1 MKLGPILCV
10 AGGLICA
17 VMLHLGFILFG
28 GIFFMKHKEDHATLR
43 EVDLV
48 SAEEEA
54 KKEEKPEEETP
65 AEKPPEMEDQA
76 EEPPDSA
83 ELLKNLDQ
91 IPNATPALEA
101 ASLEAIEAAL
111 NGQGGGGDFSEAV
124 SFASGGRIGGLGK
137 PGGAMAEKLESAFS
151 LSEIDQKPRA
161 VFQASPVYPAQLRG
175 KKIEGVV
182 TVIFVVDSGG
192 KVASPRVEKSNH
204 DAFNKPAVD
213 AVKQW
218 KFEPAVRGGQRV
230 PCKMRV
236 PIRFPA
242 S

>member
-1 MKLGPILCV
+1 MKLAPILGV
-10 AGGLICA
+10 VCA
-17 VMLHLGFILFG
+17 VLLHLGFILFG
-28 GIFFMKHKEDHATLR
+28 GILFMKHEEEHATLR

-54 KKEEKPEEETP
+54 KEEQKPEEETP
-65 AEKPPEMEDQA
+65 AEKPPEMEDQD
-76 EEPPDSA
+76 EQPPDAA
-83 ELLKNLDQ
+83 ELLKDLDQ
-91 IPNATPALEA
+91 TPTATPALEA
-101 ASLEAIEAAL
+101 ASLSAIEDAL
-111 NGQGGGGDFSEAV
+111 NGAGGGGDFSEAV

-137 PGGAMAEKLESAFS
+137 PGGAMEEKLESAFS

-161 VFQASPVYPAQLRG
+161 VFQASPVYPAQLR
-175 KKIEGVV
+175 
-182 TVIFVVDSGG
+182 IFVVDSGG